1 MMMVFIEMIALRKP
15 IAKSISL
22 FTKVELFSFYL
33 NQQNNM
39 SKVNNVIV
47 ILSGIPITTV
57 LSFFFLWGDNFFKKE
72 INFISNRR

>member
-47 ILSGIPITTV
+47 ILSGIPTTTV
-57 LSFFFLWGDNFFKKE
+57 LSFFSFGVIIFLKKK
-72 INFISNRR
+72 